1 MLTRSL
7 VTGTVAIV
15 GFLVLVATTELFYF
29 GPPDGAQNAGE
40 VFASLGGA
48 ALTLLTWA
56 GVGWCVARTAR
67 ALRLTRYSVLLG
79 MMGPVAAIVAFAV
92 TIDLDGWATGFG
104 ALSFAA
110 ASAGV
115 LATLR
120 GRRTAGP
127 AAAPTQEAPPTPPIH
142 LPA

>member
-1 MLTRSL
+1 M
-7 VTGTVAIV
+7 TGTVTIV

-67 ALRLTRYSVLLG
+67 ALRLTRFSVLVG
-79 MMGPVAAIVAFAV
+79 MVGPVAAIVAFAV
-92 TIDLDGWATGFG
+92 TVDLDGWSTGFG
-104 ALSFAA
+104 ALAFAA

-115 LATLR
+115 LATMR
-120 GRRTAGP
+120 SRRSDGSTAV
-127 AAAPTQEAPPTPPIH
+127 PTASEPHPPIH

>member
-29 GPPDGAQNAGE
+29 GPPAGAHNAGE
-40 VFASLGGA
+40 VFASLGGI

-56 GVGWCVARTAR
+56 VVSWFVARTAR
-67 ALRLTRYSVLLG
+67 VLLHARYSVLIG
-79 MMGPVAAIVAFAV
+79 MVVPVAAIVAFALTV
-92 TIDLDGWATGFG
+92 DLDAWATGFG
-104 ALSFAA
+104 VLVFAA

-115 LATLR
+115 LVTIRR
-120 GRRTAGP
+120 GRKA
-127 AAAPTQEAPPTPPIH
+127 EPTPVTRTNGHPPVH
-142 LPA
+142 MAA

>member
-7 VTGTVAIV
+7 VTGTVTIV

-29 GPPDGAQNAGE
+29 GSPEGAQNGGE
-40 VFASLGGA
+40 VFASLGGG

-67 ALRLTRYSVLLG
+67 ALRLTRFSVLVG
-79 MMGPVAAIVAFAV
+79 MAGPVGAIVAFAV

-104 ALSFAA
+104 ALAFAA

-120 GRRTAGP
+120 GRRSAGAGP
-127 AAAPTQEAPPTPPIH
+127 VTGTESHPPLH

>member
-1 MLTRSL
+1 

-15 GFLVLVATTELFYF
+15 GFLMLVATTELFYF

-67 ALRLTRYSVLLG
+67 ALRLTRLSVLVG
-79 MMGPVAAIVAFAV
+79 MIGPVAAIVAFAV
-92 TIDLDGWATGFG
+92 TVDLDGWSTGFG

-110 ASAGV
+110 ASVGV
-115 LATLR
+115 LASVR
-120 GRRTAGP
+120 GGRSGQPSAVARPEGHP
-127 AAAPTQEAPPTPPIH
+127 PVRMAA
-142 LPA
+142 

>member
-7 VTGTVAIV
+7 VIGTVTIV

-29 GPPDGAQNAGE
+29 GPPDGAQNGGE

-67 ALRLTRYSVLLG
+67 ALRLTRFSVLVG
-79 MMGPVAAIVAFAV
+79 MVGPVAAIVAFAV

-120 GRRTAGP
+120 SRRPAEAGAVSSPESHP
-127 AAAPTQEAPPTPPIH
+127 AIH

>member
-29 GPPDGAQNAGE
+29 GPPAGAHNAGE

-56 GVGWCVARTAR
+56 VVSWCVARTAR
-67 ALRLTRYSVLLG
+67 ALRLTRYSVLIG
-79 MMGPVAAIVAFAV
+79 MVVPVAAILAFTLTV
-92 TIDLDGWATGFG
+92 DLDAWSTGFG
-104 ALSFAA
+104 VLAFAA

-115 LATLR
+115 LVTIRRRPATE
-120 GRRTAGP
+120 
-127 AAAPTQEAPPTPPIH
+127 PTQVPRRNGHPPVH
-142 LPA
+142 MAA

>member
-29 GPPDGAQNAGE
+29 GPPAGAQNAGE

-48 ALTLLTWA
+48 TLTLLTWA
-56 GVGWCVARTAR
+56 VVGWCVARTAR
-67 ALRLTRYSVLLG
+67 ALRLVRASVPIG
-79 MMGPVAAIVAFAV
+79 MVVPVAAIIAFAV
-92 TIDLDGWATGFG
+92 TVDLDAWATGFG
-104 ALSFAA
+104 VLAFAA

-115 LATLR
+115 LVTI
-120 GRRTAGP
+120 RRRPSAGP
-127 AAAPTQEAPPTPPIH
+127 SPVARSNGHPPVHMAA
-142 LPA
+142 